1 MLALPGLFSVGTA
14 LRPVHTGLKPD
25 AEFFTLLNLIFISM
39 QPLDEQYYN
48 RLNEIA
54 GAIQESPKLEQYLEE
69 EEDDLYNDLRMEF
82 EPMLS
87 ELHHKVAA
95 EAPLQLVTFEKYL
108 LEPPFE
114 GLYLP
119 RVLGYAVLRG
129 EISDQYRY
137 VRPNDHFKDIL
148 LAICKSVHFEQ
159 LKKRI
164 GQTISVGFALSSDIW
179 ITNLMTQVENK
190 RIRYFLQQQN
200 SDRYRDLKERADIY
214 RRYSNQFR
222 NELYYSADFPST
234 LGEMKANF
242 SALRQFLLK
251 RFEVGGDNESLNGQI
266 KGFLDN
272 KDFQGTDEYLEMLAM
287 YGNYIDLNP
296 TDRLA
301 FATHFERERRSLP
314 KFDQKYLG
322 FLVSLYESPGIKAVN
337 DDRMMAAI
345 DTNWKDKISDYYRIA
360 GKIHSLGY
368 VHPDAIDAVQ
378 EFYLTHQG
386 LSVESEC
393 LRLLV
398 LNYFTQLINGLTE
411 REYADY
417 FELTKIFGVYMKMFG
432 NQQFNQAVE
441 HLSMN
446 YVNKLLHVFTDKRA
460 KDYQDV
466 KKFVSTQFVDF
477 GFLKEKEVVE
487 MFKTR
492 RKKRKAGE
500 E

>member
-1 MLALPGLFSVGTA
+1 
-14 LRPVHTGLKPD
+14 
-25 AEFFTLLNLIFISM
+25 M
-39 QPLDEQYYN
+39 QPLDEKYYD

-54 GAIQESPKLEQYLEE
+54 TAIQESPNLALYLEE
-69 EEDDLYNDLRMEF
+69 EEDEYYNTLRTDF

-87 ELHHKVAA
+87 DLHHQVAA

-129 EISDQYRY
+129 EINDQFKY

-148 LAICKSVHFEQ
+148 HAICQSVHFEQ

-164 GQTISVGFALSSDIW
+164 GQSITVGFALSSDIW
-179 ITNLMTQVENK
+179 ITNLMTLVENK
-190 RIRYFLQQQN
+190 RIRYFLQQLKN
-200 SDRYRDLKERADIY
+200 DRYRDLKERADLY

-222 NELYYSADFPST
+222 NELYYSADFPNT

-251 RFEVGGDNESLNGQI
+251 RFEVGGANDSLKEQM

-272 KDFQGTDEYLEMLAM
+272 ASFQSSEEYLEMLAM
-287 YGNYIDLNP
+287 YGNYTDLDP
-296 TDRLA
+296 AERLA
-301 FATHFERERRSLP
+301 FATHFERERRSFAE
-314 KFDQKYLG
+314 FDIRYLR
-322 FLVSLYESPGIKAVN
+322 FLVALYKSPGISSVN
-337 DDRMMAAI
+337 DERMSAAV
-345 DTNWKDKISDYYRIA
+345 DKNWKDKNSDYYRI
-360 GKIHSLGY
+360 GDKIHSLGY
-368 VHPDAIDAVQ
+368 VHPDAIESVQ
-378 EFYLTHQG
+378 DFYNTHEG

-393 LRLLV
+393 LRQLV
-398 LNYFTQLINGLTE
+398 LMYFIRLINGLSE

-417 FELTKIFGVYMKMFG
+417 FELTKIFAVYMKIFG
-432 NQQFNQAVE
+432 NQQFNQDVE
-441 HLSMN
+441 KVSLI
-446 YVNKLLHVFTDKRA
+446 YVNKLLKRFVDKRA

-466 KKFVSTQFVDF
+466 KRFVSTQFVDF
-477 GFLKEKEVVE
+477 GFLTDKEVVE

-492 RKKRKAGE
+492 RKRRKGAGE
-500 E
+500 